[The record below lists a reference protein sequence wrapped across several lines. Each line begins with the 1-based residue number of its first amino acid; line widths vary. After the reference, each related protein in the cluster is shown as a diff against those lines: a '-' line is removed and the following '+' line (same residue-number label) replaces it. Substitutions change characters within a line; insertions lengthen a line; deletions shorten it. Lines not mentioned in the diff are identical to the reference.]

1 MYYIANASHE
11 DYTRDFH
18 QQKSPGGVTGGLSA
32 VTLPFSHLK
41 LGRKVSGDS
50 PHFCMVYNLLLKRKR
65 IFSIIKY
72 ENLFE
77 DVYAFRACHA
87 SEHVRCRTGFRLQR
101 EENTMKTITVHA
113 SQTYPIWIGRGL
125 LGQCGTY
132 LKQQTK
138 AQTAAVITDDHVD
151 CYYGDIVTKSLEEN
165 GFRTIKFVFPHGEA
179 SKCSKTLNQIYDFLC
194 ENNITR
200 TDCLVALGGGVV
212 GDITGFAAATYLRG
226 LDYLQIPTSLLAQV
240 DSSVGGKTAIDL
252 TGGKN
257 LVGAFK
263 QPVAVLCDLDTL
275 HTLPKLFLADGMGE
289 VIKYGMIRDE
299 KLFTLLEQHT
309 LETVSEVMD
318 EIVPTCIDI
327 KRDVVEHD
335 EFDTGERMILNF
347 GHTLGHAVES
357 YYHYETYTH
366 GSAVA
371 AGMCMMTR
379 ATCTPEL
386 YVRLCDCVKAYDL
399 PTEVDAPVAELVPLC
414 GNDKKRASASL
425 RFIVCETIGKAE
437 IRSMPF
443 TEFAAWMG
451 GVDA

>member
-1 MYYIANASHE
+1 M
-11 DYTRDFH
+11 
-18 QQKSPGGVTGGLSA
+18 
-32 VTLPFSHLK
+32 
-41 LGRKVSGDS
+41 
-50 PHFCMVYNLLLKRKR
+50 
-65 IFSIIKY
+65 
-72 ENLFE
+72 
-77 DVYAFRACHA
+77 
-87 SEHVRCRTGFRLQR
+87 
-101 EENTMKTITVHA
+101 
-113 SQTYPIWIGRGL
+113 
-125 LGQCGTY
+125 
-132 LKQQTK
+132 
-138 AQTAAVITDDHVD
+138 
-151 CYYGDIVTKSLEEN
+151 
-165 GFRTIKFVFPHGEA
+165 
-179 SKCSKTLNQIYDFLC
+179 
-194 ENNITR
+194 
-200 TDCLVALGGGVV
+200 V

-371 AGMCMMTR
+371 AGMCMMTK

>member
-1 MYYIANASHE
+1 
-11 DYTRDFH
+11 
-18 QQKSPGGVTGGLSA
+18 
-32 VTLPFSHLK
+32 
-41 LGRKVSGDS
+41 
-50 PHFCMVYNLLLKRKR
+50 
-65 IFSIIKY
+65 
-72 ENLFE
+72 
-77 DVYAFRACHA
+77 
-87 SEHVRCRTGFRLQR
+87 
-101 EENTMKTITVHA
+101 MKTITVHA

-125 LGQCGTY
+125 LGQCGSY

-151 CYYGDIVTKSLEEN
+151 KYYGDIVTSSLEAS
-165 GFRTIKFVFPHGEA
+165 GFRTLKFVFPHGEA
-179 SKCSKTLNQIYDFLC
+179 SKCSRTLNQIYDFLC

-212 GDITGFAAATYLRG
+212 GDITG
-226 LDYLQIPTSLLAQV
+226 
-240 DSSVGGKTAIDL
+240 
-252 TGGKN
+252 KN

-275 HTLPKLFLADGMGE
+275 DTLPKMFLADGMGE

-299 KLFTLLEQHT
+299 KLFELLEQHN
-309 LETVSEVMD
+309 LENVSSAMD

-327 KRDVVEHD
+327 KRDVVEQD

-371 AGMCMMTR
+371 AGMCMMTEK
-379 ATCTPEL
+379 TCTPEL

-399 PTEVDAPVAELVPLC
+399 PTEVPASLSELVPLC
-414 GNDKKRASASL
+414 GNDKKRASAAL

-443 TEFAAWMG
+443 DEFAVWMG
-451 GVDA
+451 GDA

>member
-1 MYYIANASHE
+1 
-11 DYTRDFH
+11 
-18 QQKSPGGVTGGLSA
+18 
-32 VTLPFSHLK
+32 
-41 LGRKVSGDS
+41 
-50 PHFCMVYNLLLKRKR
+50 
-65 IFSIIKY
+65 
-72 ENLFE
+72 
-77 DVYAFRACHA
+77 
-87 SEHVRCRTGFRLQR
+87 
-101 EENTMKTITVHA
+101 MKTITVHA

-371 AGMCMMTR
+371 AGMCMMTK

-399 PTEVDAPVAELVPLC
+399 PTEVDAPVRNWCPCAAMTRNVPVHRCGLSSAKLSAGRRFAPCLSQNLPHGWEAWTHEHSDYAVPPARHCADPCFQEHGTPAADLC
-414 GNDKKRASASL
+414 RTGRGHFSHFRRGYVRDITATMDVLSAFGASFRQEGSTITVTGVGNADRRRLWRIAAKAAL
-425 RFIVCETIGKAE
+425 RCG
-437 IRSMPF
+437 S
-443 TEFAAWMG
+443 
-451 GVDA
+451 

>member
-1 MYYIANASHE
+1 M
-11 DYTRDFH
+11 
-18 QQKSPGGVTGGLSA
+18 
-32 VTLPFSHLK
+32 
-41 LGRKVSGDS
+41 
-50 PHFCMVYNLLLKRKR
+50 
-65 IFSIIKY
+65 
-72 ENLFE
+72 
-77 DVYAFRACHA
+77 
-87 SEHVRCRTGFRLQR
+87 
-101 EENTMKTITVHA
+101 
-113 SQTYPIWIGRGL
+113 
-125 LGQCGTY
+125 
-132 LKQQTK
+132 
-138 AQTAAVITDDHVD
+138 
-151 CYYGDIVTKSLEEN
+151 
-165 GFRTIKFVFPHGEA
+165 
-179 SKCSKTLNQIYDFLC
+179 
-194 ENNITR
+194 
-200 TDCLVALGGGVV
+200 
-212 GDITGFAAATYLRG
+212 
-226 LDYLQIPTSLLAQV
+226 
-240 DSSVGGKTAIDL
+240 
-252 TGGKN
+252 
-257 LVGAFK
+257 GAFK

>member
-1 MYYIANASHE
+1 MNVSVPI
-11 DYTRDFH
+11 
-18 QQKSPGGVTGGLSA
+18 PGHSYDIVIERGGLNQ
-32 VTLPFSHLK
+32 VGDWLRTLWGDKKVAIISDNRVAK
-41 LGRKVSGDS
+41 L
-50 PHFCMVYNLLLKRKR
+50 YA
-65 IFSIIKY
+65 SIV
-72 ENLFE
+72 E
-77 DVYAFRACHA
+77 
-87 SEHVRCRTGFRLQR
+87 
-101 EENTMKTITVHA
+101 
-113 SQTYPIWIGRGL
+113 
-125 LGQCGTY
+125 
-132 LKQQTK
+132 
-138 AQTAAVITDDHVD
+138 
-151 CYYGDIVTKSLEEN
+151 KSLEKA
-165 GFRTIKFVFPHGEA
+165 GFQVVRFEFLQGEA
-179 SKCSKTLNQIYDFLC
+179 SKNLTTVSKVYDFLATQGM
-194 ENNITR
+194 TR
-200 TDCLVALGGGVV
+200 SDGIVALGGGVV
-212 GDITGFAAATYLRG
+212 GDLAGFAASTYMRG
-226 LDYLQIPTSLLAQV
+226 ISFVQIPTSLTAQV
-240 DSSVGGKTAIDL
+240 DSSIGGKTGVNTALAKNMVGTFAQPDGVFID
-252 TGGKN
+252 
-257 LVGAFK
+257 
-263 QPVAVLCDLDTL
+263 PEVLSTL
-275 HTLPKLFLADGMGE
+275 GQRELIEGMGE

-371 AGMCMMTR
+371 AGMCMMTK